1 MDYVIEQEWDGKN
14 VLEVIRRRL
23 GISHALLK
31 HLKFMENGI
40 TLNGSHVTVRA
51 TVRHGDVLS
60 LATEDTEAPE
70 KLTPCDLPLPV
81 AYEDDD
87 TVVPNK
93 PADMPTH
100 QSFGHYGDTVAN
112 ALAYRY
118 ISCATPFVFRPVNR
132 LDRNT
137 SGLLLIARNRMAAGY
152 LSEAMKEHKISKKY
166 LAVLNGKLPRQSGVI
181 DTYMRRTAESVIVR
195 EVCAEG
201 EGGDRAITHY
211 SVVLESDTHT
221 LVEATP
227 VTGRTHQLRVHFA
240 SLGAPIV
247 GDDMYGKVS
256 PLIDRHALHSFSL
269 TFPRVSD
276 GKPVTVTAPLP
287 EDMMSL
293 CESVFGKDI
302 HKSLIPLLRGQENE
316 TNG

>member
-1 MDYVIEQEWDGKN
+1 MDYVIEKEWDGRA
-14 VLEVIRRRL
+14 VLDVIRRRL

-31 HLKFMENGI
+31 HLKFIQNGI

-51 TVRHGDVLS
+51 IVREGDTLT
-60 LATEDTEAPE
+60 LATEDTESPE
-70 KLTPCDLPLPV
+70 KLTPTELALDI

-87 TVVPNK
+87 VVVPSK

-118 ISCATPFVFRPVNR
+118 KDGDIPFVFRPVNR

-137 SGLLLIARNRMAAGY
+137 SGLLLIARNRIAAGY

-166 LAVLNGKLPRQSGVI
+166 LAVLKGRLPQKSGVI

-195 EVCAEG
+195 EVCADG
-201 EGGDRAITHY
+201 EGGDRAITEY
-211 SVVLESDTHT
+211 SVMFESDTHT
-221 LVEATP
+221 LVKATP

-240 SLGAPIV
+240 SLGALIE
-247 GDDMYGKVS
+247 GDDMYGEVS
-256 PLIDRHALHSFSL
+256 EHIERHALHAARLSFSH
-269 TFPRVSD
+269 PV
-276 GKPVTVTAPLP
+276 GKGSIDLFSPLP
-287 EDMMSL
+287 RDMEELIDRLFSKEDASATREKL
-293 CESVFGKDI
+293 WQKGD
-302 HKSLIPLLRGQENE
+302 
-316 TNG
+316 

>member
-1 MDYVIEQEWDGKN
+1 MDYVIEKEWDGRA
-14 VLEVIRRRL
+14 VLDVIRRRL

-31 HLKFMENGI
+31 HLKFIQNGI

-51 TVRHGDVLS
+51 IVREGDTLT
-60 LATEDTEAPE
+60 LATEDTESPE
-70 KLTPCDLPLPV
+70 KLTPTELALDI

-87 TVVPNK
+87 VVVPSK

-118 ISCATPFVFRPVNR
+118 KDGDIPFVFRPVNR

-137 SGLLLIARNRMAAGY
+137 SGLLLIARNRIAAGY

-166 LAVLNGKLPRQSGVI
+166 LAVLKGRLPQKSGVI

-195 EVCAEG
+195 EVCADG
-201 EGGDRAITHY
+201 EGGDRAITEY
-211 SVVLESDTHT
+211 SVMFESDTHT
-221 LVEATP
+221 LVKATP

-240 SLGAPIV
+240 SLGAPIE
-247 GDDMYGKVS
+247 GDDMYGEAS
-256 PLIDRHALHSFSL
+256 PLIARHALHSYSL
-269 TFPRVSD
+269 TFPRLSD
-276 GKPVTVTAPLP
+276 GEAVTVISEPP
-287 EDMMSL
+287 EDMRRL
-293 CESVFGKDI
+293 CETVFGKELYT
-302 HKSLIPLLRGQENE
+302 SLLPLLRGQDNEN
-316 TNG
+316 NG